1 MDCAVDKVSD
11 TPRTDAIA
19 TEGSIYSFGVRIT
32 KLSRELERELAAAI
46 EQRDKASGNASKEL
60 MDCKGYDLYPD
71 GTMRPAHG
79 LGEWVKA
86 EDYDKL
92 HAEIA
97 MLRKDT
103 ERLDWLDTV
112 DCGINQCG
120 YGEYRDYTGRGFIK
134 KIREVVD
141 AAMKECWK

>member
-1 MDCAVDKVSD
+1 M
-11 TPRTDAIA
+11 R
-19 TEGSIYSFGVRIT
+19 
-32 KLSRELERELAAAI
+32 
-46 EQRDKASGNASKEL
+46 L

-97 MLRKDT
+97 MLRK
-103 ERLDWLDTV
+103 EK
-112 DCGINQCG
+112 NS
-120 YGEYRDYTGRGFIK
+120 
-134 KIREVVD
+134 
-141 AAMKECWK
+141 